1 MAGRMKHLETIRA
14 DDLVDTLTRLTIQQ
28 RVAGFRLGGAVGAAV
43 SLTAEELDDFTRKI
57 LGEVLVVARLGTEW
71 L

>member
-1 MAGRMKHLETIRA
+1 MKHPETIRA
-14 DDLVDTLTRLTIQQ
+14 DDLLDTLTRLTIQQ
-28 RVAGFRLGGAVGAAV
+28 RMAGFRSGGAVGSAV
-43 SLTAEELDDFTRKI
+43 SLAAEELDDFTRKI